1 MDRSMTEN
9 AADYRAGGAGLEAFA
24 ERYRTDPGARSRPA
38 ELAREFGMA
47 LPAEVEA
54 RVAEDSDGV
63 THVVFPPD
71 PNAAL
76 DDEALAAVSGG
87 TKYGRGEQ
95 PRLHHKHREQ
105 HEGAVV
111 VTGAAA
117 AGFARPLTNGGL
129 SYKKPSWIASRNGG
143 RNTYQ
148 GSETCK

>member
-38 ELAREFGMA
+38 DLAREFGMA

-87 TKYGRGEQ
+87 TNT
-95 PRLHHKHREQ
+95 
-105 HEGAVV
+105 V
-111 VTGAAA
+111 AASSLA
-117 AGFARPLTNGGL
+117 CIISTVSSMKA
-129 SYKKPSWIASRNGG
+129 PSS
-143 RNTYQ
+143 
-148 GSETCK
+148 